1 MKNQIYLGFSE
12 YLLRPE
18 LFLASRLHLAL
29 TLWTGMFIPQSD
41 VITAALQT
49 QTANLTSIGRCHV
62 GNDATYHDVLD
73 GLAVRTRHGR
83 NLLTK
88 EPTSFVHL
96 GLVAALS
103 AAIFQFPSHT
113 PFFYRKESV
122 RSLISICGLMRSYNI
137 LYTASR
143 MGMLTWQW
151 RLISFIHLVPK

>member
-1 MKNQIYLGFSE
+1 MKNQIYLVFSE

-83 NLLTK
+83 NLLTE
-88 EPTSFVHL
+88 EPASLVHL
-96 GLVAALS
+96 SLVSALS
-103 AAIFQFPSHT
+103 AAVFQFPRHQSNEHNL
-113 PFFYRKESV
+113 FQSYFIISYRTELLLLLAVHK
-122 RSLISICGLMRSYNI
+122 
-137 LYTASR
+137 T
-143 MGMLTWQW
+143 
-151 RLISFIHLVPK
+151 VPI